1 MTDTELHFDETFPI
15 MTQFSARLLGVY
27 KQLSLSI
34 MERIATNEKE
44 RFRQS
49 FEQVMLWDF
58 ERFIMAHG
66 SII

>member
-1 MTDTELHFDETFPI
+1 
-15 MTQFSARLLGVY
+15 
-27 KQLSLSI
+27 